1 MIEHEGKF
9 SETRPDV
16 VVAIPFKDIAPGLF
30 VNTLMYRREQVSRD
44 KAQGYVKGRAVK
56 ATRPRYR
63 ETRAK
68 LEFNLRFLTQYTSYY
83 ILILHN

>member
-56 ATRPRYR
+56 ATRPR

-68 LEFNLRFLTQYTSYY
+68 IR
-83 ILILHN
+83 I